1 MTHVLSTRKHMR
13 YGHAIAQRLRKHGH
27 HVILTTREHP
37 DTIDV
42 MKMLGEQAEIVGK
55 YDPESLATRLGAS
68 IERELQFYEMFKDDK
83 PQVAISHGSVELC
96 RIAFGLGIKNICTGD
111 TTYVK
116 ANRLIVPLADTL
128 IISKAIPKKIYR
140 NYGAKNI
147 VQYEGVDEV
156 AWARPLKE
164 EESESYEHPLIVAR
178 QTEFKASYIKG
189 KDVTIDIA
197 KKLTSLGNV
206 LFLPRYTKEK
216 IEGLTVP
223 EEFVDSLS
231 LVREADLVVSVGGTI
246 AREAALQGT
255 PSIVVPVLGRSYVN
269 DYVSKKGFPLF
280 EAKPSDVL
288 KYAKKYL
295 GRHVDV
301 SEMLTELENPVDVI
315 ERIIQGMP
323 NRRKKLETIKRQNQC
338 N

>member
-1 MTHVLSTRKHMR
+1 MR

-37 DTIDV
+37 DTINV
-42 MKMLGEQAEIVGK
+42 MKTLGEQAEIVGK
-55 YDPESLATRLGAS
+55 YDPTSLTTRLGAS

-96 RIAFGLGIKNICTGD
+96 RIAFGLGVQSICTGD

-140 NYGAKNI
+140 SYGAKNI
-147 VQYEGVDEV
+147 VQFDGVDEV
-156 AWARPLKE
+156 AWVRTLKR
-164 EESESYEHPLIVAR
+164 EESERYEHPLIVVR

-189 KDVTIDIA
+189 RDVTVDIA

-206 LFLPRYTKEK
+206 LFLPRYKKEK
-216 IEGLTVP
+216 IEGLTIP
-223 EEFVDSLS
+223 ETFVDSLS
-231 LVREADLVVSVGGTI
+231 LVREADLVISVGGTI

-255 PSIVVPVLGRSYVN
+255 PSIIISILGCIHVN
-269 DYVSKKGFPLF
+269 EYVSRKGFPLF
-280 EAKPSDVL
+280 RVKPSNIL
-288 KYAKKYL
+288 KCAKKYL
-295 GRHVDV
+295 ARCIDV
-301 SEMLTELENPVDVI
+301 SELLAELENPVDLI
-315 ERIIQGMP
+315 
-323 NRRKKLETIKRQNQC
+323 ETIIEEKPTVKKD
-338 N
+338 